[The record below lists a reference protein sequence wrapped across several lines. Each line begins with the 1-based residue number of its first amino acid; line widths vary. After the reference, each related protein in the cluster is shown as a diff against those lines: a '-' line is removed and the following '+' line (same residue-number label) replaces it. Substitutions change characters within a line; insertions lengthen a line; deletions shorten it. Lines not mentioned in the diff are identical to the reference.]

1 MIVIISYEVEN
12 FVVQFETLFKFS
24 FWYFDKKMR
33 NIVTVSF
40 SMKGQGT
47 IISKGT

>member
-12 FVVQFETLFKFS
+12 FLFSRETLFKFS
-24 FWYFDKKMR
+24 FWYFDQKMR

-40 SMKGQGT
+40 SMKGQRT
-47 IISKGT
+47 IISTGT